1 VRGATLA
8 VASAATALLLLDVT
22 VVNVA
27 LPAIRADLDASF
39 DELQWVI
46 DAYALAL
53 ASTLLALG
61 AAADRIGRRR
71 VFLAGLAVFAAA
83 SAGCAA
89 APNGAALDVA
99 RAAQGIG
106 AAAVFATSLALLAE
120 EYRGADRGF
129 AFGVWGAV
137 SGAAL
142 ALGPLVG
149 GGLVDTAGWEWAF
162 LINVPLC
169 ALLAALTLAR
179 VRESRDAD
187 APPPDLLGAAL
198 FTAAAFLVVYGLI
211 RDRYGFCAAGAGLA
225 VLFIGVELSRP
236 HPMLDPR
243 LFRSGQF
250 TGTALVAFAQSFALY
265 PMFLFLAVYMQETLG
280 YTAWETG
287 LRLLP
292 VTLVL
297 FAVAPLSGRLT
308 ARVPLRVPM
317 CLGLVLIGA
326 GLLLMRRAGPGEDWT
341 ALLPGFVV
349 GGAGIG
355 TISPALAA
363 AMVSVLSVEQSGL
376 ASGVNNTFRQLG
388 ISVGIAALGAVF
400 EARDV
405 IAGLD
410 AIFLFGALVALV
422 SAPVAYRLL
431 DGLRA

>member
-83 SAGCAA
+83 SAACAA
-89 APNGAALDVA
+89 APNGTVLDVA

-106 AAAVFATSLALLAE
+106 AAAMFATSLALLAE

-149 GGLVDTAGWEWAF
+149 GGLVDTVGWEWAF

-169 ALLAALTLAR
+169 ALLAALTLSR

-187 APPPDLLGAAL
+187 APPPDLPGAAL

-225 VLFIGVELSRP
+225 VLFIGVERSRP

-243 LFRSGQF
+243 LFRRGEF

-326 GLLLMRRAGPGEDWT
+326 GLLLMRRVGPGEDWT

-363 AMVSVLSVEQSGL
+363 AMVSVLSVEQSGV